1 MFIVAQMYKNS
12 HNYFSLTIHLVR
24 FVVRCVLYNAW
35 STCSHWKEFLN
46 AFLKRKSW
54 IWKRVVFS
62 SSCERSRP
70 KWYTLCHACSYHL
83 GNNNIFPNVRWKF
96 ATTKDL
102 GHFDCCCSFFVVNFN
117 NLKVKISIRKIKI
130 VTFYISGR
138 PVTWHDIRINVGDF
152 PKNATLGFMLHEK
165 VWRDEPLGKLF
176 FLNHPFLEWVRR
188 PCNWV
193 SMFLKY
199 NY

>member
-24 FVVRCVLYNAW
+24 FVVRCVLYNAR

-62 SSCERSRP
+62 SSCERSQP

-102 GHFDCCCSFFVVNFN
+102 GHFDCCCSFFVVNFKY
-117 NLKVKISIRKIKI
+117 LKVKISIRKTKI
-130 VTFYISGR
+130 LAFYISGGR
-138 PVTWHDIRINVGDF
+138 PVTWH
-152 PKNATLGFMLHEK
+152 
-165 VWRDEPLGKLF
+165 
-176 FLNHPFLEWVRR
+176 
-188 PCNWV
+188 
-193 SMFLKY
+193 
-199 NY
+199 